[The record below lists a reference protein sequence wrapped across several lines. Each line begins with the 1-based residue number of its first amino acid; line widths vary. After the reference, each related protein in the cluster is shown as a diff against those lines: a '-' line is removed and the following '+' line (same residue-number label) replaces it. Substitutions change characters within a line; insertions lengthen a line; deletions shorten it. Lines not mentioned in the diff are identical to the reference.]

1 MYLAIGRKK
10 QLCQKHLGLSLTSL
24 FLSMLVIEVMSHS
37 CLTLILTVE
46 ALEHLVDA
54 PPC

>member
-24 FLSMLVIEVMSHS
+24 FPSMLVIEVMSHS